1 MTVGWSVGAATVP
14 AIGCAVPG
22 DAAWTWTGAQGAR
35 AVVVDGTGHG
45 DRAARACHTL
55 QDSGVLDPDTELQE
69 LLRRMHTA
77 LASTIGAAAMVADV
91 TDTPEG
97 ALLRFAGVGNVR
109 LWSSISLRVPWEG
122 RPGQLGHRFPRRVD
136 VQEVYLQPGERV
148 FLATDGVRSAVHG
161 ESRALPP
168 GCASTAFAHALLHG
182 NHNSRDD
189 GTVVLLCPGPD
200 V

>member
-1 MTVGWSVGAATVP
+1 MTLGWSVGAATVP

-22 DAAWTWTGAQGAR
+22 DAAWTWSGARGAR

-45 DRAARACHTL
+45 ERAALACHTL
-55 QDSGVLDPDTELQE
+55 QDSGVLDSQTEVEE
-69 LLRRMHTA
+69 LLRRMHRV
-77 LASTIGAAAMVADV
+77 LGSTIGAAAMVADV
-91 TDTPEG
+91 QDTPEG

-109 LWSSISLRVPWEG
+109 LWSGVSLRVPWEG
-122 RPGQLGHRFPRRVD
+122 RPGQLGHRFPRRLD
-136 VQEVYLQPGERV
+136 VHELRLHPGERV
-148 FLATDGVRSAVHG
+148 YIATDGVRSTVHG
-161 ESRALPP
+161 ESRALPS

-182 NHNSRDD
+182 NHNHRDD